1 LVCFVHLFV
10 VEAWRLE
17 DPVADVRYVKCVGK
31 VMERS
36 EIIGLANPVR
46 ESPEF
51 GFVKAVVLQ
60 QV

>member
-1 LVCFVHLFV
+1 V